1 MNYRKVVKR
10 KTYYALQITEAN
22 LDEVLDFIDRLS
34 HRYTPDFDAID
45 ENKQIGWLYES
56 SSVKT
61 LSLRIGSYVVA
72 DTDMNI
78 RVLTEQAFKAQYEF
92 C

>member
-1 MNYRKVVKR
+1 MSYRKVVKR
-10 KTYYALQITEAN
+10 KTYYVLQITEAN
-22 LDEVLDFIDRLS
+22 FDEVLDFIDRFS

-45 ENKQIGWLYES
+45 ENKQIGWLYE

-78 RVLTEQAFKAQYEF
+78 RVLTEQAFNAQYTF